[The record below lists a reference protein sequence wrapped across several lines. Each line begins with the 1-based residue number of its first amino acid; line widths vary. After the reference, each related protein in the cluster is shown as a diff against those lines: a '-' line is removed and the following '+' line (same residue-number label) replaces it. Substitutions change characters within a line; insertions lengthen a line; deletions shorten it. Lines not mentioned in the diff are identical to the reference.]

1 MESRYLFTFLVV
13 VEAGS
18 FTRAAA
24 QLGYAQSSV
33 TAQIQALEAE
43 LAAPLFDRIGKRILI
58 TEAGRRLLPYAQEIA
73 RLHTL
78 AKDALRSD
86 AELAGTL
93 AIGAPESLAA
103 FRLPE
108 ILREYRDAYPKVK
121 ITLKPGG
128 CWVLRDLTRSG
139 ELDLTFLL
147 QPETDDRDLFI
158 RTLVEEKMALVAPP
172 SHPLAACDKVEP
184 RQLAGETILHTEPG
198 CTYRAMFEQHL
209 HHHGVFP
216 DPDLEFYS
224 IETIKNC
231 VMSGLGLSFLPW
243 ITVQNEIREGKLVR
257 LAWDDRLQ
265 RPATQVAHHT
275 KKWRS
280 PALQEFM
287 SLVERHAE
295 QWRIEEA

>member
-13 VEAGS
+13 VEMGS

-43 LAAPLFDRIGKRILI
+43 LEAPLFDRIGKKILI
-58 TEAGRRLLPYAQEIA
+58 TDAGRRLLPYAQEIS

-108 ILREYRDAYPKVK
+108 ILREYRERYPKVK

-128 CWVLRDLTRSG
+128 CWTLRDLTRSG

-147 QPETDDRDLFI
+147 QPETEDKDLFI
-158 RTLVEEKMALVAPP
+158 RTLVQERMALVAPP
-172 SHPLAACDKVEP
+172 AHPLAASQRVEP
-184 RQLAGETILHTEPG
+184 LDLQGETILHTEPG

-243 ITVQNEIREGKLVR
+243 ITVRNEIREGKLAG
-257 LAWDDRLQ
+257 LAWDDRPQ
-265 RPATQVAHHT
+265 RPATQIAYHT

-280 PALQEFM
+280 PALHEFLA
-287 SLVERHAE
+287 LVDKHAE
-295 QWRIEEA
+295 RWRKELE